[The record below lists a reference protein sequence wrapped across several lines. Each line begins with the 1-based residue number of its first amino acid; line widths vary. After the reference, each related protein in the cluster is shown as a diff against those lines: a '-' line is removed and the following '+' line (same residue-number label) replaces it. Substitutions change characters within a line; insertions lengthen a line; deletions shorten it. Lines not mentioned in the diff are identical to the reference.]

1 MDTLLSLEYLS
12 PFCGVSAEDKTMEF
26 SRLKHVADR
35 IATDHKVTRRADWGT
50 MKPDLSKLDMD
61 GCYNTVVIHHT
72 GDGSTQ
78 SLAAI
83 ERKHMQENGWSNVG
97 YHYIVDRAGK
107 IHEGTRQAG
116 GHPHQDQA
124 GRAQEMSQGAMSRI
138 PGIILKVIALA
149 VFALTFFTGKLTFSD
164 DPSVAL
170 VGCMRYIGCP
180 GDAPDARA
188 GQHIML
194 SGLKESLPL
203 EAEYD
208 TLRRHEAISLG
219 LLLLAF
225 LGEPL
230 LRRARKQRSA

>member
-1 MDTLLSLEYLS
+1 
-12 PFCGVSAEDKTMEF
+12 VSAEDKTMEF

-107 IHEGTRQAG
+107 I
-116 GHPHQDQA
+116 
-124 GRAQEMSQGAMSRI
+124 
-138 PGIILKVIALA
+138 GIVLIGDYDYQVWD
-149 VFALTFFTGKLTFSD
+149 FSD
-164 DPSVAL
+164 DDLPAVQFDAAVNLVKSIKTFTGTQAL
-170 VGCMRYIGCP
+170 GGHRDFVPGADCP
-180 GDAPDARA
+180 GDLLYGKLGDIRTKTKLA
-188 GQHIML
+188 GP
-194 SGLKESLPL
+194 K
-203 EAEYD
+203 
-208 TLRRHEAISLG
+208 
-219 LLLLAF
+219 
-225 LGEPL
+225 
-230 LRRARKQRSA
+230 K